1 MNELEI
7 LKRKVE
13 ELERVLAALSIDLDN
28 ERRARQNSER
38 ETLEAMSR
46 LDMIIPWYMRI
57 N

>member
-13 ELERVLAALSIDLDN
+13 ELERVLATLSIDLDN